1 MNEMKM
7 LLDSAVPTG
16 NEPVDPA
23 ADLARG
29 RRRRHKRQMT
39 RAWAGAAGLAVV
51 AAATGIVVTTGPT
64 GSTGPGEPA
73 PPRAAGAP
81 AGTPSATTGSSPR
94 GQLPAVE
101 LVAYTGKQV
110 PGYAVKSVPEGWE
123 IQGGSN
129 TVLTIAPKGF
139 KNKNI
144 NEWVGKIAVMLESK
158 DAAFDDRPITEEDL
172 KAWGMEGSDL
182 ARTTS
187 KVTVNGKDGSI
198 SRQTKVDP
206 TSTVSVSFPDAK
218 GHHVVAQGPASLG
231 WTDAQWAEFAEGVTV
246 LRNAE
251 QGAG

>member
-7 LLDSAVPTG
+7 LLDSAVPTE

-23 ADLARG
+23 ADLSRG
-29 RRRRHKRQMT
+29 RRRQHKRQMT
-39 RAWAGAAGLAVV
+39 RAWTGAAGLAVV

-64 GSTGPGEPA
+64 EPA
-73 PPRAAGAP
+73 PPRAATAP
-81 AGTPSATTGSSPR
+81 AGTLSATTGSTPR
-94 GQLPAVE
+94 GQLPAIE

-139 KNKNI
+139 KNKDV

-158 DAAFDDRPITEEDL
+158 DAAADERPITEEDL

-187 KVTVNGKDGSI
+187 KVTVNGNDGSI

-206 TSTVSVSFPDAK
+206 TSTVNVSFPDAK

-231 WTDAQWAEFAEGVTV
+231 WTDAEWAKFAEGVTV

-251 QGAG
+251 QGVG